1 LIPIARRTFLK
12 AVATHRIKCNSYWKF
27 LIALASDSDSTES
40 LKIERWENGR
50 EADLSEK
57 QGKDRKRHQ
66 LAELEK
72 LQMGE
77 RQRGGGRAPCVQ
89 RIQRIKKEISKKS
102 LGVGGFK
109 PPTIT

>member
-1 LIPIARRTFLK
+1 M
-12 AVATHRIKCNSYWKF
+12 
-27 LIALASDSDSTES
+27 
-40 LKIERWENGR
+40 ERWENGR

-77 RQRGGGRAPCVQ
+77 RQRGGP
-89 RIQRIKKEISKKS
+89 
-102 LGVGGFK
+102 F
-109 PPTIT
+109 